1 MMPISQ
7 SDLMPI
13 SSEASNA
20 GLSQCEL
27 GIGIRQDFSLVGLFN
42 SSILGVVGALRATDH
57 PKKSPDPAGWLA
69 SLFRRSSRSAFRPRT
84 AFPSQ
89 LPERFSAQLKPVSR
103 MNQPIQNTVSH
114 RRIADLP
121 MPLGHR

>member
-27 GIGIRQDFSLVGLFN
+27 VIGIRQDFSRVGPVD
-42 SSILGVVGALRATDH
+42 SSIFGVVGARRATNH
-57 PKKSPDPAGWLA
+57 PQKSPGPAALQA
-69 SLFRRSSRSAFRPRT
+69 SLFRRPKCLALRTRT

-89 LPERFSAQLKPVSR
+89 LPERFSAQLKPVRR
-103 MNQPIQNTVSH
+103 MNQPIQNAVSH

-121 MPLGHR
+121 MPLGHW